1 MSIGEENIISVF
13 HNKYLP
19 YKLTIILHSCALQF
33 YVARLI
39 SVFCIAKHLVL
50 KNGGWCCPGGDWDSW
65 WGDQLSHS
73 VVTAAGQSAW
83 GQKPSMDIR
92 LLSQYFNTLTT
103 RNIVCMEVSIVS
115 SSA

>member
-50 KNGGWCCPGGDWDSW
+50 KNGG
-65 WGDQLSHS
+65 
-73 VVTAAGQSAW
+73 
-83 GQKPSMDIR
+83 
-92 LLSQYFNTLTT
+92 
-103 RNIVCMEVSIVS
+103 
-115 SSA
+115 